1 MMPTETLQ
9 RDRAYWR
16 DRRVVVVGAGLSG
29 VAAARLLQECG
40 AQVTLTDAR
49 AESEVPHAEQARRH
63 GIEPVLGAHPD
74 ELWHAAETAVISPGI
89 RPDAPVIA
97 AARGA
102 GIELVAEIEVAGGLV
117 SAPLIAITG
126 SNGKSTVTS
135 MVGAILA
142 HAGLTAPVC
151 GNIGRALCD
160 AARDEVIAGDP
171 PDAYVVEISSFQ
183 AHAID
188 RFHPRLAAILNLQP
202 DHLDWHGSMDAYAAA
217 KLRLVRN
224 MGKDDA
230 LVYNGD
236 DAEVARRLLHTDA
249 SARATRSSRGARDEA
264 GGRGYGDFARVPF
277 TQRHAA
283 GAPPAAWV
291 ADDRIWWW
299 PEGGSPTALLAVD
312 ELAVIGPHNHANAC
326 AAAALA
332 ARFGVAPDGIAAAL
346 RAYRALE
353 HRMEP
358 CGEIDGVRC
367 INDSKATNVDSTLA
381 ALSGFERGVRLIL
394 GGRDKHAD
402 FTRLL
407 PLLDQRI
414 AAILL
419 IGEAS
424 DTIASTLEPTHDVQR
439 CETLERAVD
448 RALAGATAGD
458 TLLLSPACTS
468 FDQYR
473 NFEERGRHFKQLV
486 ATRSGASPPPARG
499 APGAAELGAASQ
511 ATDSAGTEPIEGP

>member
-1 MMPTETLQ
+1 MMQTETRR
-9 RDRAYWR
+9 RDRTYWR

-29 VAAARLLQECG
+29 VAAARLLQDCG

-49 AESEVPHAEQARRH
+49 PDADVPHAEQARRH
-63 GIEPVLGAHPD
+63 GIELVLGGHPD
-74 ELWHAAETAVISPGI
+74 ELWRGADSAVLSPGI
-89 RPDAPVIA
+89 RPDAPVVE

-102 GIELVAEIEVAGGLV
+102 GLELVAEIEVAGGLV
-117 SAPLIAITG
+117 RAPIIAITG

-142 HAGLTAPVC
+142 RAGLTAPVC

-160 AARDEVIAGDP
+160 AAHDEVIEGRA

-188 RFHPRLAAILNLQP
+188 RFRPRLAAILNLQP
-202 DHLDWHGSMDAYAAA
+202 DHIDWHGSMDAYAAA
-217 KLRLVRN
+217 KLRLIRN
-224 MGKDDA
+224 MGAGDTV
-230 LVYNGD
+230 VYNGD
-236 DAEVARRLLHTDA
+236 DAEVVRRMP
-249 SARATRSSRGARDEA
+249 R
-264 GGRGYGDFARVPF
+264 GDFSRVPF
-277 TQRHAA
+277 TQGSVAA
-283 GAPPAAWV
+283 AAPAAWV
-291 ADDRIWWW
+291 ADGRIWWW
-299 PEGGSPTALLAVD
+299 PAGGSPTPLLAVD

-332 ARFGVAPDGIAAAL
+332 ASFGVAHHDIAAAL

-358 CGEIDGVRC
+358 CGEINGIRC

-402 FTRLL
+402 FSQLL
-407 PLLDQRI
+407 PLLDHRI

-424 DTIASTLEPTHDVQR
+424 DAIAAALQPTHEVQR

-448 RALAGATAGD
+448 RALASATAGD

-486 ATRSGASPPPARG
+486 AARSGASHAPESG
-499 APGAAELGAASQ
+499 SPGAAELHTTSEETGAAGAAS
-511 ATDSAGTEPIEGP
+511 TKGT